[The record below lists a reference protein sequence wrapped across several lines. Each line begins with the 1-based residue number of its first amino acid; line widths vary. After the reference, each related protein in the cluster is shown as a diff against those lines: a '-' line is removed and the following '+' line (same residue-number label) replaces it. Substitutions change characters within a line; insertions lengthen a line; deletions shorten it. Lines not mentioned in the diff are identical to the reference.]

1 LANVSAKSVY
11 LSRKSYI
18 AAKQSHKTIFNKRLD
33 MQKNFT
39 IQKFI
44 ASALLIA
51 ACWVA
56 TLPQASAQSKEPIAY
71 SIQNIDFEVKILGN
85 RRFQLNFV
93 NTSNG
98 LVYVRIYD
106 VIGNL
111 VKEEVVNSPG
121 KFSKDY
127 DMSAYKSEVY
137 IIEVGNTKYS
147 TTKRIFLN

>member
-1 LANVSAKSVY
+1 M
-11 LSRKSYI
+11 
-18 AAKQSHKTIFNKRLD
+18 H
-33 MQKNFT
+33 KNFT
-39 IQKFI
+39 IQKII
-44 ASALLIA
+44 ALALLLAAYCIA
-51 ACWVA
+51 PLSQACA
-56 TLPQASAQSKEPIAY
+56 QAKEPIAY
-71 SIQNIDFEVKILGN
+71 SVQNIDFEVRILGN

-93 NTSNG
+93 NTSNS

-111 VKEEVVNSPG
+111 VKEEVVNTPG

-137 IIEVGNTKYS
+137 IVEVGNTKYS

>member
-1 LANVSAKSVY
+1 M
-11 LSRKSYI
+11 
-18 AAKQSHKTIFNKRLD
+18 H
-33 MQKNFT
+33 KNFT
-39 IQKFI
+39 IQKI
-44 ASALLIA
+44 TAVALLIA

-56 TLPQASAQSKEPIAY
+56 PLPQAYAQAKEPIAY
-71 SIQNIDFEVKILGN
+71 SIQNIDFEVRILGN

-111 VKEEVVNSPG
+111 VKEEVVNTPG

-127 DMSAYKSEVY
+127 DMSDYKSEVY
-137 IIEVGNTKYS
+137 IVEVGNTKYS